1 MSYKIQ
7 KSQLLTISD
16 LRKLEKKE
24 KQKQI
29 QFQKQVDMIK
39 KLN

>member
-7 KSQLLTISD
+7 KSQPFTISD

-24 KQKQI
+24 KQI
-29 QFQKQVDMIK
+29 QFQKQLDMIK

>member
-24 KQKQI
+24 KQI

>member
-7 KSQLLTISD
+7 KSQPFTISD

-24 KQKQI
+24 N
-29 QFQKQVDMIK
+29 
-39 KLN
+39 KLLVNDVLQLSEW